1 MTVAVVVFVLVV
13 VVVGVVVVAV
23 VPMAVVRFVVVE
35 LAVVVLV
42 VVVVAV
48 VVGVNSVVVNV
59 VCKVVVVEYRLASV
73 EGRQEAAVYRQVEV
87 VDKLVVVERSQNVVV
102 VAVVGVG
109 NILIQRHS
117 LAGVDNGFDHRRVL
131 IIVLRLLNSIKCEV
145 EKNKESPKSMVIINI
160 TWRKI

>member
-48 VVGVNSVVVNV
+48 VVVVVVVNV

-73 EGRQEAAVYRQVEV
+73 EGRQETAVYRQVE
-87 VDKLVVVERSQNVVV
+87 VERSQNVVV

-131 IIVLRLLNSIKCEV
+131 IIVLRLLNSIK
-145 EKNKESPKSMVIINI
+145 M
-160 TWRKI
+160 

>member
-48 VVGVNSVVVNV
+48 VVGVVVVNV